1 MKSWWF
7 LLLVFAMSWGL
18 TFFLRRY
25 ALAKSL
31 MDIPNERS
39 SHTIPTPRGGGVAI
53 VISFLL
59 ALPVI
64 SGLDLLS
71 HSVLYGV
78 FGAGLFVAIIGFADD
93 HGHIAARWRLLGHFT
108 AAA

>member
-1 MKSWWF
+1 M
-7 LLLVFAMSWGL
+7 
-18 TFFLRRY
+18 
-25 ALAKSL
+25 
-31 MDIPNERS
+31 
-39 SHTIPTPRGGGVAI
+39 
-53 VISFLL
+53 ISFLL

-108 AAA
+108 AAAWVLYWLSGLPPIGFWGLR